1 MKVSIETFPITLK
14 RTLHNHCY
22 PCRTTDWVKHYR
34 VPRPYRWRET
44 AERDDRVMSTCRQ
57 VAERLV
63 GQGKGI
69 LAADES
75 IGTMSTRLS
84 DAGVDP
90 TEENRRAY
98 RELLATAPGLSEG
111 SAAVIAAWWAISRPR
126 SHVKDRRRCTGRRP
140 ICSINARATASALRP
155 SGSATTIA

>member
-1 MKVSIETFPITLK
+1 
-14 RTLHNHCY
+14 
-22 PCRTTDWVKHYR
+22 
-34 VPRPYRWRET
+34 
-44 AERDDRVMSTCRQ
+44 MSTCRQ

-98 RELLATAPGLSEG
+98 RELLATAPGLRRIALYMHGGAFLTCGAHSHGRLTTMISHYADAPVLVLNYRMIPKHSVVQAIEDCYDG
-111 SAAVIAAWWAISRPR
+111 WRWLRNQGYEPDQIVLDGDSAGGYLALALAERLLAEREEPAV
-126 SHVKDRRRCTGRRP
+126 G
-140 ICSINARATASALRP
+140 
-155 SGSATTIA
+155 G